1 MSKALKIFLSVPMA
15 GRTDEQLEEAI
26 KLEHIKI
33 KALMRGYDIEI
44 VDGRDTIERHQHS
57 MSKEDIYK
65 ECLKLLH
72 TCDICAM
79 ADAWEYSYGCKS
91 ERKYAADN
99 GIPIILT
106 ETEYTRFIHKGVY
119 CRQSFKAESIIFY
132 LQNTFYN
139 GRKEPMINKAPILLL

>member
-1 MSKALKIFLSVPMA
+1 MSKPLKIFLSVPMT
-15 GRTDEQLEEAI
+15 GRTDEQLHDAI
-26 KLEHIKI
+26 NLEHTKI
-33 KALMRGYDIEI
+33 KSLMRGYDIEI

-57 MSKEDIYK
+57 MSKEEIYK

-79 ADAWEYSYGCKS
+79 ADAWEYSYGCKG

-106 ETEYTRFIHKGVY
+106 ETEYTPSFIKEYIVG
-119 CRQSFKAESIIFY
+119 KA
-132 LQNTFYN
+132 LK
-139 GRKEPMINKAPILLL
+139 RRV